1 MRTVLTS
8 SWGCG
13 LTRLSLT
20 SLSLRGRRLWYE
32 NPGVF
37 TPAQLT
43 QIKQSSLA
51 RIVCDNADNITRV
64 QRDVFRV
71 AEFPHGYSSCDEI
84 PRVDLRVWQDC
95 CEGGL
100 GLPASADSRAER
112 GLGSARQG
120 KQAETGPWGAVDL
133 ERPHWAAL
141 WNLDVVSNCDESV
154 KPREGV
160 SMRAKILSER
170 NREHVHAGSAQC
182 FLKTSHASALDSL
195 PVCTRGLPW
204 WLSGNLPAM
213 QESPVG
219 SLGWEDPL
227 EKG

>member
-1 MRTVLTS
+1 MPRAGVFPESGSAGAAVTAAALSVDFS
-8 SWGCG
+8 SLRFGSLRALSPKHVTHVCVVSGAEREDG
-13 LTRLSLT
+13 LNRLLGARPCRLSLT

-43 QIKQSSLA
+43 QIKQGSLA

-100 GLPASADSRAER
+100 GFPSPQQLGGARAGVSTAGEAGGEGGPGGGKAVSPER
-112 GLGSARQG
+112 PLGSA
-120 KQAETGPWGAVDL
+120 VD
-133 ERPHWAAL
+133 P
-141 WNLDVVSNCDESV
+141 ESG
-154 KPREGV
+154 E
-160 SMRAKILSER
+160 
-170 NREHVHAGSAQC
+170 
-182 FLKTSHASALDSL
+182 
-195 PVCTRGLPW
+195 
-204 WLSGNLPAM
+204 
-213 QESPVG
+213 
-219 SLGWEDPL
+219 
-227 EKG
+227 

>member
-1 MRTVLTS
+1 MRTVLTG

-13 LTRLSLT
+13 LAGSLT

-43 QIKQSSLA
+43 QIKQGSLA

-100 GLPASADSRAER
+100 GFPSAPDGWAEH
-112 GLGSARQG
+112 GLGSAQRG
-120 KQAETGPWGAVDL
+120 EQAETGALAGGRRSALSV
-133 ERPHWAAL
+133 HWAVPWTLEA
-141 WNLDVVSNCDESV
+141 VSDGDESV
-154 KPREGV
+154 KPRDR
-160 SMRAKILSER
+160 S
-170 NREHVHAGSAQC
+170 
-182 FLKTSHASALDSL
+182 
-195 PVCTRGLPW
+195 
-204 WLSGNLPAM
+204 
-213 QESPVG
+213 
-219 SLGWEDPL
+219 
-227 EKG
+227 

>member
-1 MRTVLTS
+1 MVLTS
-8 SWGCG
+8 SWGCS
-13 LTRLSLT
+13 LARLSLT
-20 SLSLRGRRLWYE
+20 LLSLRGRRLWYE

-100 GLPASADSRAER
+100 GSPSCADSRAEL
-112 GLGSARQG
+112 GLRSAQQG
-120 KQAETGPWGAVDL
+120 KPAETGGLGGGPL
-133 ERPHWAAL
+133 
-141 WNLDVVSNCDESV
+141 
-154 KPREGV
+154 
-160 SMRAKILSER
+160 RASPL
-170 NREHVHAGSAQC
+170 GS
-182 FLKTSHASALDSL
+182 TVE
-195 PVCTRGLPW
+195 PGRGE
-204 WLSGNLPAM
+204 WL
-213 QESPVG
+213 
-219 SLGWEDPL
+219 
-227 EKG
+227 

>member
-13 LTRLSLT
+13 LARLSLT
-20 SLSLRGRRLWYE
+20 PLLLRGRRLWYE

-95 CEGGL
+95 CEGARGF
-100 GLPASADSRAER
+100 PSSADSWAER
-112 GLGSARQG
+112 GLGSAQQG
-120 KQAETGPWGAVDL
+120 NRRRRGPGG
-133 ERPHWAAL
+133 R
-141 WNLDVVSNCDESV
+141 
-154 KPREGV
+154 
-160 SMRAKILSER
+160 
-170 NREHVHAGSAQC
+170 
-182 FLKTSHASALDSL
+182 SALS
-195 PVCTRGLPW
+195 V
-204 WLSGNLPAM
+204 PAG
-213 QESPVG
+213 QRCG
-219 SLGWEDPL
+219 TWTW
-227 EKG
+227 

>member
-1 MRTVLTS
+1 MVLTS

-13 LTRLSLT
+13 LARLSLT

-43 QIKQSSLA
+43 QIKPSSLA

-71 AEFPHGYSSCDEI
+71 AEVPHGYSSCDEI

-100 GLPASADSRAER
+100 GSPSCADSRRSTGCGQHSR
-112 GLGSARQG
+112 GSRRRRGA
-120 KQAETGPWGAVDL
+120 WGAVHSG
-133 ERPHWAAL
+133 RPRWAAL
-141 WNLDVVSNCDESV
+141 WNPDVVSGCDEFV
-154 KPREGV
+154 KPRGGV
-160 SMRAKILSER
+160 SMRAGTQGKKQR
-170 NREHVHAGSAQC
+170 AAR
-182 FLKTSHASALDSL
+182 
-195 PVCTRGLPW
+195 
-204 WLSGNLPAM
+204 
-213 QESPVG
+213 
-219 SLGWEDPL
+219 
-227 EKG
+227 